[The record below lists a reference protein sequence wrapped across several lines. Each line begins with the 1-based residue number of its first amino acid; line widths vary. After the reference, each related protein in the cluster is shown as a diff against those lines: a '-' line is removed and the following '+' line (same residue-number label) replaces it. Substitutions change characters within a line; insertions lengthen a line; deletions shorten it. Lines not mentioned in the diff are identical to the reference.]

1 MLPVGVNATDLTSQI
16 TMSDG
21 LGGIT
26 KFEKSYDATNDI
38 NNVVATVKL
47 NDSLVDTILSQKP
60 GNSNSAASMGIFYFT
75 LNPGL
80 DGSGRTFNN

>member
-1 MLPVGVNATDLTSQI
+1 MKKKSMYVLSTLMMLLMLHVGVNATDLTSQI

-47 NDSLVDTILSQKP
+47 NDSLVDIITHFSLYAI
-60 GNSNSAASMGIFYFT
+60 
-75 LNPGL
+75 
-80 DGSGRTFNN
+80 